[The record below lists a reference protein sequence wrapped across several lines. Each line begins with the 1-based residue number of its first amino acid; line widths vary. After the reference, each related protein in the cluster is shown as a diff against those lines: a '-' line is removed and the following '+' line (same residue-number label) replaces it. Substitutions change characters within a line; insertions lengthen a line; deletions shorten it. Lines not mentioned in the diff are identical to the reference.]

1 MSIRNQLPV
10 QFLERLP
17 VAACSCDRQGVITDY
32 NDHAME
38 LWGRAP
44 ISKDLFGGAAQLY
57 DCNGKRLEL
66 SAWPLAFVLRSG
78 QTRRNTELI
87 IEKPDGARVTV
98 LSNAAPVRNADG
110 RFVGA
115 VEIFQDITERRW
127 SEDARRVADRLMAS
141 ARVASDVAQQI
152 KTPLHSM
159 ASLLEILRQ
168 DANLSAE
175 ARSYTELL
183 KAELSR
189 FDQLARQM
197 VHLSMAA

>member
-1 MSIRNQLPV
+1 LSSRNQFPM
-10 QFLERLP
+10 QSLERLP
-17 VAACSCDRQGVITDY
+17 VAACSCDRQGVITEY
-32 NDHAME
+32 NRHALE
-38 LWGRAP
+38 LWGREP
-44 ISKDLFGGAAQLY
+44 MPQNYFGGAACLY
-57 DCNGKRLEL
+57 DGKGKRLEP
-66 SAWPLAFVLRSG
+66 SAWPLASVLRFG
-78 QTRRNTELI
+78 QALRNSELI

-98 LSNAAPVRNADG
+98 LSNAAPVRDAEG
-110 RFVGA
+110 RLVGA

-127 SEDARRVADRLMAS
+127 SEDARRVAERLAAS

-159 ASLLEILRQ
+159 SSLLEILRR

-189 FDQLARQM
+189 FDRLAKQM